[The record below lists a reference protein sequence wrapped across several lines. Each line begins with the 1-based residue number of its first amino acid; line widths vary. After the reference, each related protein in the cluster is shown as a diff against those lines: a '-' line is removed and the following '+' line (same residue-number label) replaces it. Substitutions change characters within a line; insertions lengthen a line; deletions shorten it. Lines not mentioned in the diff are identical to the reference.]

1 MVMSDPARDALVEQI
16 LEFARSRPAAERDA
30 VRERLHEVLAE
41 AGPARVAQLV
51 ERVLRTGSA
60 WGYHPPEPLA
70 RDLQHTLAQ
79 VVLGEGSRVD
89 VPFDLN
95 PAAFP
100 DGASVVLLSNHLS
113 YSDANLVEILLRRAG
128 HAGLTDR
135 LTVIAGPKVYSD
147 PVRRFSSLSF
157 GTIKTPQSTARSS
170 EEAIMSPRDVARVAL
185 EAIAIARTRQAAGDV
200 LLLFVEGTR
209 SRTGG
214 MQRALPAVARYFDS
228 PGTLLVPVGIVGSE
242 ALVPVGDEHLQRG
255 DVSITLGAPVRS
267 EVLFEAAEGN
277 RRLVVD
283 AIGIAIA
290 ALLPPAYRGEY
301 GQGGPDLDAASAIA
315 RGVFE
320 GARAP
325 LLDGP

>member
-1 MVMSDPARDALVEQI
+1 
-16 LEFARSRPAAERDA
+16 
-30 VRERLHEVLAE
+30 
-41 AGPARVAQLV
+41 
-51 ERVLRTGSA
+51 
-60 WGYHPPEPLA
+60 
-70 RDLQHTLAQ
+70 
-79 VVLGEGSRVD
+79 
-89 VPFDLN
+89 
-95 PAAFP
+95 
-100 DGASVVLLSNHLS
+100 
-113 YSDANLVEILLRRAG
+113 
-128 HAGLTDR
+128 
-135 LTVIAGPKVYSD
+135 
-147 PVRRFSSLSF
+147 
-157 GTIKTPQSTARSS
+157 
-170 EEAIMSPRDVARVAL
+170 MSPRDVARVAL
-185 EAIAIARTRQAAGDV
+185 EAIAIARARQAAGDV

-214 MQRALPAVARYFDS
+214 MQRALPAVARYVDS

-242 ALVPVGDEHLQRG
+242 ALVPVCDEHLQRG